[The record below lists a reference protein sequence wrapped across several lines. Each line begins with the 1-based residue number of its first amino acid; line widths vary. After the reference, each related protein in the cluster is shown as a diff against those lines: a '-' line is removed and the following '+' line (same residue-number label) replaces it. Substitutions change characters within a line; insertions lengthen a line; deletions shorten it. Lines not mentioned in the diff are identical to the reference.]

1 VGTDGTFNSLKV
13 TGNQTNGTLGYCV
26 NIYWGT
32 AATMS
37 TDGVPLGSI
46 YLQTGTASTSDYAGT
61 AGVATFATSSGQS
74 GTALKAT
81 SAGNAGTAMI
91 AGTANYA
98 TSSGASGTALF
109 ATSAGNAGT
118 SFYATSSGNSGTAF
132 FATSAGNCGTAQVFA
147 APFIQVSSVTNQTAG
162 TVGDAYT
169 AFYEIDEIKS
179 GITHSTAG
187 GSNYRIQIDTAGTY
201 LISFSAI
208 ARVTT
213 PSKTFEIWLAVDDV
227 DVPRSNTKSLLPT
240 ANVQRCITVTYI
252 YTFTAGQYFTL
263 KYTSDDSGA
272 YMIATGTAASPAR
285 PASPSII
292 VTAQRIA

>member
-1 VGTDGTFNSLKV
+1 
-13 TGNQTNGTLGYCV
+13 
-26 NIYWGT
+26 
-32 AATMS
+32 MS

-118 SFYATSSGNSGTAF
+118 AF
-132 FATSAGNCGTAQVFA
+132 KATSAGYCGTAQVFA

-227 DVPRSNTKSLLPT
+227 DVPRSNTKSVLPT

-263 KYTSDDSGA
+263 KYTSDDAGT